1 MNTRRIFFAAAL
13 TALVATG
20 AFAVPT
26 DLVPSMV
33 ALDKKYIAAL
43 GLTGQ
48 PDQQAKAKVAFAA
61 FEVSWN
67 DFKARYA
74 TQPGLD
80 AEWAD
85 DLRMV
90 GAAVTRSH
98 AAIIDNSDGPAAH
111 EALEA
116 VRMVL
121 LASRS
126 RQHIPYFG
134 DYLTLFHN
142 SMEDLINGKPAKKLA
157 DMTAAEKLSVTADLD
172 LLIARWN
179 KVKAMEGLLP
189 AMSLSSTAMTA
200 YASQWQVIDSILHSA
215 RTALAGGDEKGFADV
230 FGQIKP
236 NFIKTFFLFGDFPR

>member
-1 MNTRRIFFAAAL
+1 MNTRTIAFALA
-13 TALVATG
+13 ALVATT
-20 AFAVPT
+20 AFAAPA
-26 DLVPSMV
+26 DLLSSMS
-33 ALDKKYIAAL
+33 ALDKTYIAAL

-61 FEVSWN
+61 FEVAWN
-67 DFKARYA
+67 AFRSQYV
-74 TQPGLD
+74 TQPGFD
-80 AEWAD
+80 AEWTY
-85 DLRMV
+85 DLALV
-90 GAAVTRSH
+90 NEAVARAKT
-98 AAIIDNSDGPAAH
+98 AIIDNSDGPAAH

-157 DMTAAEKLSVTADLD
+157 DMTAAEKMSVAADLD

-189 AMSLSSTAMTA
+189 AMSLSGSATAA
-200 YASQWQVIDSILHSA
+200 YASQWQAIDSILRNTKA
-215 RTALAGGDEKGFADV
+215 ALASCDEKSFSDS

>member
-1 MNTRRIFFAAAL
+1 MKTRTIAFAL
-13 TALVATG
+13 VALVATS
-20 AFAVPT
+20 AFAAPA
-26 DLVPSMV
+26 DLISAMS

-61 FEVSWN
+61 FEVAWN
-67 DFKARYA
+67 DFRGRYVA
-74 TQPGLD
+74 QPGLD
-80 AEWAD
+80 AEWVD

-90 GAAVTRSH
+90 GAAVAKAH
-98 AAIIDNSDGPAAH
+98 AAILDNSDGPAAH

-142 SMEDLINGKPAKKLA
+142 SMEDLINGKPAKKLV
-157 DMTAAEKLSVTADLD
+157 DMTAAENMSVAADLD

-189 AMSLSSTAMTA
+189 AMSLSGSATTA
-200 YASQWQVIDSILHSA
+200 YASQWQVIDTIMRNTKA
-215 RTALAGGDEKGFADV
+215 ALASGDEKSFSDS

>member
-1 MNTRRIFFAAAL
+1 MKTRTIAL
-13 TALVATG
+13 ALVALVAAS
-20 AFAVPT
+20 AFAAPA
-26 DLVPSMV
+26 DLISAMS

-48 PDQQAKAKVAFAA
+48 PDQQPKAKVAFAS
-61 FEVSWN
+61 FELAWN
-67 DFKARYA
+67 DFRNQYA

-80 AEWAD
+80 DEWAN
-85 DLRMV
+85 DLAMV
-90 GAAVTRSH
+90 SAAVARAR
-98 AAIIDNSDGPAAH
+98 AAIIDNSNGPAAH

-126 RQHIPYFG
+126 RQHIQYFG

-179 KVKAMEGLLP
+179 KVKAVEGLLP
-189 AMSLSSTAMTA
+189 AMSLSSSSATA
-200 YASQWQVIDSILHSA
+200 YAAQWQAIDSILHTA
-215 RTALAGGDEKGFADV
+215 RTALAGGDEKGFADA

-236 NFIKTFFLFGDFPR
+236 NFIKTFFLFGEFPR

>member
-1 MNTRRIFFAAAL
+1 MSTRKLVLAAAL

-20 AFAVPT
+20 AFAVPA
-26 DLVPSMV
+26 DLIPSMST
-33 ALDKKYIAAL
+33 LDKTYIAAL

-48 PDQQAKAKVAFAA
+48 PDQLSKARVAFGGFEAA
-61 FEVSWN
+61 WN
-67 DFKARYA
+67 DFKGRYTA
-74 TQPGLD
+74 QPGFD
-80 AEWAD
+80 AAWAD
-85 DLRMV
+85 DLAMIS
-90 GAAVTRSH
+90 AAVAEART
-98 AAIIDNSDGPAAH
+98 AVIDNADGPAAH
-111 EALEA
+111 EALES

-157 DMTAAEKLSVTADLD
+157 DMTASEKLSVAADLD

-189 AMSLSSTAMTA
+189 AMSLSSAATAA
-200 YASQWQVIDSILHSA
+200 YASQWQVIDSILHRA
-215 RTALAGGDEKGFADV
+215 RASFAGGDEKGFADA

>member
-1 MNTRRIFFAAAL
+1 M
-13 TALVATG
+13 
-20 AFAVPT
+20 
-26 DLVPSMV
+26 
-33 ALDKKYIAAL
+33 
-43 GLTGQ
+43 
-48 PDQQAKAKVAFAA
+48 AFAA
-61 FEVSWN
+61 FEVAWN
-67 DFKARYA
+67 DFKGRYA
-74 TQPGLD
+74 TQSGFD

-85 DLRMV
+85 DLGMV
-90 GAAVTRSH
+90 GVAVARAH
-98 AAIIDNSDGPAAH
+98 IAIIDDSDGPAAH

-157 DMTAAEKLSVTADLD
+157 DMTPAETSSVAADLD

-189 AMSLSSTAMTA
+189 AMSLPSTAMGA
-200 YASQWQVIDSILHSA
+200 YAAQWQVIDSILHGA
-215 RTALAGGDEKGFADV
+215 RTALAGGDEKGFADA